1 MMKNF
6 DGRVFP
12 WNADG
17 LTGLEISPESD
28 KAGRLVVL
36 LHGYGGDALSNMT
49 FACSIAESAPDA
61 AVCVIDGTA
70 PVPNENN
77 PQKRQWWNLDD
88 AAFDGA
94 WCSFMPDLAPKN
106 ARDTMRRAAVE
117 ANETA
122 GKINRFVINRL
133 DRDGLTPRDCVLIG
147 ISQGGMTAFECVLFR
162 PELTRADDALG
173 GLASIGSGILR
184 PDRLRERTTPFPPVP
199 VLLARGEFDE
209 IFPKTVD
216 LFSRS
221 LLTELGTTAGIVER
235 PSGHYGLE
243 RAVCGDVCAFI
254 GDPRSFL
261 QKKSN
266 LT

>member
-1 MMKNF
+1 MIDF

-12 WNADG
+12 WKNDG
-17 LTGLEISPESD
+17 LTGLEISPESG
-28 KAGRLVVL
+28 KVERLVVL

-49 FACSIAESAPDA
+49 FACKIAESAPDA

-70 PVPNENN
+70 SVPAENN

-88 AAFDGA
+88 TAFDGA
-94 WCSFMPDLAPKN
+94 WCSFMPDFAPKR
-106 ARDTMRRAAVE
+106 ARDMMRQAADE

-122 GKINRFVINRL
+122 GKINQFIVNRA
-133 DRDGLTPRDCVLIG
+133 DKDGLTPRDCVLIG

-162 PELTRADDALG
+162 PELTRAGRALG

-184 PDRLRERTTPFPPVP
+184 PDRLRERKTPFPPIP
-199 VLLARGEFDE
+199 VLLARGKFDE

-221 LLTELGTTAGIVER
+221 LLTELGTNAEIIER

-243 RAVCGDVCAFI
+243 HAVCGDVCAFI
-254 GDPRSFL
+254 EKCDFL
-261 QKKSN
+261 KKREN
-266 LT
+266 PA